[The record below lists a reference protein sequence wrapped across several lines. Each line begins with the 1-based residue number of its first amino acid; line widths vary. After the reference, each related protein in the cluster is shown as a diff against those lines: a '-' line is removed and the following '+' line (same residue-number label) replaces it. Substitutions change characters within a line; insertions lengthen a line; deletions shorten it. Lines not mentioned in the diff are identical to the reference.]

1 MNYYL
6 ESDITKLK
14 LNNEIINILKSYNI
28 LLVKDLWQ
36 LKRENLKEYTLND
49 SQINEIIIKMQL
61 LGLDLN
67 KKVYNKNWK

>member
-67 KKVYNKNWK
+67 KKVYNKN